1 MNVSSRAAWRGGS
14 ATSVAGRMPG
24 ARVNSLVSCAS
35 EITGQLC
42 LSMYTVTTHV
52 RYLYGKLGIH
62 RHHEAVKRAHTF
74 GLLASTRAP

>member
-1 MNVSSRAAWRGGS
+1 MNVSARAAWWGGS
-14 ATSVAGRMPG
+14 ATRVAGGMPA

-42 LSMYTVTTHV
+42 LSVLTVTTHV
-52 RYLYGKLGIH
+52 RHLYGKLGIH

-74 GLLASTRAP
+74 GLLASTRTP